1 MQMTSQVA
9 ALDVPTATFMQRE
22 RRRLKVRHIWETV
35 NIRWPLLSDRLFT
48 KHLTGLQWDQLYT
61 IVGNM
66 KRKEDCY
73 QGYDYRYVENQWKW
87 TQEWF
92 AQRRTSFS
100 PPFMGLLLQFQK
112 LDDMDAAAWE
122 WIERQEDAWV
132 QVWHAKQGVFRK
144 KLPPDVR
151 DDPMKSPPWENESW
165 LWGTTSRKSTVES
178 WEAYRVRFT
187 PFCFSPSSLDAFVF
201 FWVGFWV
208 LFCLFCVLKHL
219 ELLHNYCKLTFQQ
232 TRSLDDRLCLELDR
246 QWRKKKLLGLCLAY
260 KARSL
265 CFFCLL
271 AAWLNENVVGAVALL
286 KVCSLTECAVTR
298 KLGVAVPII
307 VPTRAKRQN
316 REHAC

>member
-1 MQMTSQVA
+1 
-9 ALDVPTATFMQRE
+9 
-22 RRRLKVRHIWETV
+22 
-35 NIRWPLLSDRLFT
+35 
-48 KHLTGLQWDQLYT
+48 
-61 IVGNM
+61 
-66 KRKEDCY
+66 
-73 QGYDYRYVENQWKW
+73 
-87 TQEWF
+87 
-92 AQRRTSFS
+92 
-100 PPFMGLLLQFQK
+100 
-112 LDDMDAAAWE
+112 MDAVAWE
-122 WIERQEDAWV
+122 WIERQEDARDPGLARKARSLQEKAPTRCARWPNEKPTLREWV
-132 QVWHAKQGVFRK
+132 LAM
-144 KLPPDVR
+144 R
-151 DDPMKSPPWENESW
+151 D
-165 LWGTTSRKSTVES
+165 TVES

-187 PFCFSPSSLDAFVF
+187 PFCFSPSSLDAFAF

-208 LFCLFCVLKHL
+208 LFCLFCVLKHP
-219 ELLHNYCKLTFQQ
+219 ELLHNYCKLTLQQ

-246 QWRKKKLLGLCLAY
+246 QWRKKKLLGLSLAY